1 MKKTLDLVL
10 KSKWYDMITSGEK
23 REEYREIKT
32 YWENRLMCQ
41 PNFGCGAG
49 RMCKQVRECIAR
61 CERFTNV
68 RFRRGYT
75 SKVMI
80 FEIESITIGKGKPE
94 WGTPYHDVFIIK
106 LGQKIKT
113 SED

>member
-49 RMCKQVRECIAR
+49 RMCKQVR
-61 CERFTNV
+61 NV
-68 RFRRGYT
+68 LLVANDLQMSAFAGA
-75 SKVMI
+75 
-80 FEIESITIGKGKPE
+80 
-94 WGTPYHDVFIIK
+94 TPQR
-106 LGQKIKT
+106 L
-113 SED
+113 

>member
-41 PNFGCGAG
+41 PNFGCGTIYKCPLSQG
-49 RMCKQVRECIAR
+49 LHLK
-61 CERFTNV
+61 
-68 RFRRGYT
+68 GYD
-75 SKVMI
+75 I
-80 FEIESITIGKGKPE
+80 R
-94 WGTPYHDVFIIK
+94 D
-106 LGQKIKT
+106 
-113 SED
+113 